1 MRYDAV
7 IFDVDGVLAD
17 TTEDFEWMDQ
27 VYRQE
32 FPEPEKSGYEN
43 WETYLKV
50 YGKTF
55 RALSAENGE
64 ETLEELGL
72 TGEMVCEAYNLVQ
85 DRKNSIMD
93 DFSAYPHA
101 RNILQRLEGDVK
113 LAAVSNARDDNT
125 RYFLE
130 KWNLI
135 HYFDFVEGLD
145 LEDFQQFRHQKKP
158 NATMLEEAM
167 EDLSVEP
174 ENVLMVGDSTTD
186 KGAAEKAGTD
196 FVMVDRG
203 IDTGRIAENMVDG
216 LDELEEFVR

>member
-32 FPEPEKSGYEN
+32 FPEPSKSGYGN

-55 RALSAENGE
+55 RALSSENGE
-64 ETLEELGL
+64 ETLEDLGL
-72 TGEMVCEAYNLVQ
+72 TGEMVCDTYNLVQ
-85 DRKNSIMD
+85 DRKNAIMD
-93 DFSAYPHA
+93 DFSVYPHA
-101 RNILQRLEGDVK
+101 RDILQRLESDLK

-130 KWNLI
+130 KENLI
-135 HYFDFVEGLD
+135 HYFDFVKGLD

-167 EDLSVEP
+167 KELSVDP

-186 KGAAEKAGTD
+186 KGAAEKAGID

-203 IDTGRIAENMVDG
+203 IDTGRIAEKMIDG
-216 LDELEEFVR
+216 LDELEELVR